1 MTLTNN
7 YSEKYITDKII
18 RFGAETLTNKE
29 LLQFILTT
37 KVSQISVKNV
47 IKDFF
52 DEHQRLNELQFFS
65 DEGLKN
71 LCKDDE
77 KVAIIRALREFS
89 ERYKEKEGLVLGQ
102 IFSSCM
108 FGNYMIDKIGDSKQE
123 LLVCVCLDTKN
134 QVLSEKVIFKG
145 TLNSATVHPRE
156 IFKHALNFSCARI
169 LVAHNHPSGNVEPSE
184 NDIQLTKRLINAGKM
199 IGIELIDHVIV
210 GSEVYLSL
218 AEEKIVEF

>member
-37 KVSQISVKNV
+37 KVSQTSAKNV

-108 FGNYMIDKIGDSKQE
+108 FGNYM
-123 LLVCVCLDTKN
+123 
-134 QVLSEKVIFKG
+134 
-145 TLNSATVHPRE
+145 
-156 IFKHALNFSCARI
+156 
-169 LVAHNHPSGNVEPSE
+169 
-184 NDIQLTKRLINAGKM
+184 
-199 IGIELIDHVIV
+199 
-210 GSEVYLSL
+210 
-218 AEEKIVEF
+218 

>member
-1 MTLTNN
+1 MESN

-37 KVSQISVKNV
+37 KVSQTSAKNV

-156 IFKHALNFSCARI
+156 IFKEAYLSSASFIIC
-169 LVAHNHPSGNVEPSE
+169 LHNHPSGDPTPSLE
-184 NDIQLTKRLINAGKM
+184 DTTITKKIQEIGKIHGIN
-199 IGIELIDHVIV
+199 LIDHIII
-210 GSEVYLSL
+210 GNKTYFSYFENGLI
-218 AEEKIVEF
+218 K

>member
-37 KVSQISVKNV
+37 KVSQTSVKNV

-169 LVAHNHPSGNVEPSE
+169 LVAHNHPSGNSEPSKD
-184 NDIQLTKRLINAGKM
+184 DIISTKKICEAGQL
-199 IGIELIDHVIV
+199 IGITVLDHIII
-210 GSEVYLSL
+210 GDKSFTSL
-218 AEEKIVEF
+218 NALGII